1 MYARRS
7 TPLLAA
13 VTVLGLAGAQPALA
27 DRSADGADRGAGGFH
42 TTAPSMLTGVNGTTV
57 KPIITV
63 GESVAGYTFEALPD
77 GISLAG
83 TNGRGTLDVLLNHE
97 TSKVPFPATRAD
109 HVNALLSEIRLTS
122 NGAGVV
128 RGRYVIPSSA
138 GYQRFCSNFLA
149 GPAEGFERDTLFTVE
164 EARDIVL
171 RQEESWRPSLT
182 VDTPGAEQAGV
193 VVAYDPKSGD
203 YRGIYGMGRHNHEN
217 ALAMR
222 GYGHPVVLSG
232 DDTFDAP
239 ASQLYMYTADS
250 GQDVWQDKGTLW
262 AFKSA
267 DQAVNDY
274 GDMLAGDEVTGSFIE
289 VPRTIATGKNPD
301 GSDVKSSDIPGYPAP
316 PPPIP
321 DGPQWVLEHWSNV
334 NNAFQFIRIEDMAY
348 DRNDDRVLYF
358 ADTGEPRAI
367 ADPTTTRLARG
378 SSSTRGAYPNGR
390 IFEMTLGEDPT
401 QGATLR
407 ILADFDA
414 GGYGNAGEVHNP
426 DNVETT
432 ANSIY
437 VTEDPGSHNKGGTN
451 ARVWRIDLTTG
462 ARSVVAEIDQS
473 SGPAGLVKG
482 DWETSGI
489 VDVSEVYG
497 PGAFLINVQAHGWDE
512 KTGEPAFPGG
522 PTPYREKGQLLLM
535 RVASP

>member
-57 KPIITV
+57 RPILTV
-63 GESVAGYTFEALPD
+63 GDTVDDYTFGALPD

-83 TNGRGTLDVLLNHE
+83 TNGRGTFDVLLNHE
-97 TSKVPFPATRAD
+97 TSRVPFPASRAD
-109 HVNALLSEIRLTS
+109 YANAMLSRIRLTS
-122 NGAGVV
+122 NGAGVT
-128 RGRYVIPSSA
+128 RGDFVIPSSA

-149 GPAEGFERDTLFTVE
+149 GPAEGFDRDTLFTVE

-171 RQEESWRPSLT
+171 RQEDSWRSGLT

-193 VVAYDPKSGD
+193 VVAYDVKSGD
-203 YRGIYGMGRHNHEN
+203 YQSIYGMGRHNHEI
-217 ALAMR
+217 ALAMP

-250 GQDVWQDKGTLW
+250 GQDVWQDKGSLW

-301 GSDVKSSDIPGYPAP
+301 GSDVKSSDLPGYPAP
-316 PPPIP
+316 PPGIP

-348 DRNDDRVLYF
+348 DRNDDRVVYF
-358 ADTGEPRAI
+358 ADTGEPRAVPD
-367 ADPTTTRLARG
+367 ATTTRLARG
-378 SSSTRGAYPNGR
+378 PSSTRGAYPNGR

-414 GGYGNAGEVHNP
+414 GGYGNVGEVHNP

-432 ANSIY
+432 ADSIY

-473 SGPAGLVKG
+473 SGPAGSVKG

-522 PTPYREKGQLLLM
+522 PTPYREKGQFLLM
-535 RVASP
+535 RVAGP